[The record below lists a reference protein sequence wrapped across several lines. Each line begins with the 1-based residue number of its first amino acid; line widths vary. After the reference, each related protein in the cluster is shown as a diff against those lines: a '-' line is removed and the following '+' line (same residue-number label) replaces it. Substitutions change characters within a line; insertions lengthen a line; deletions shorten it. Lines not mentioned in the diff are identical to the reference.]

1 MSYFTA
7 SHLLIPTT
15 APPLQCDRFLLLKSR
30 VGFYEYFEAFLDT
43 PTIVTNKSDFS
54 KKRAALLRRL
64 RYLVLLRPS
73 LLRDLA
79 EESMLAEGR
88 AFERCQARSIYI
100 CCQGSIRELPFALN
114 LLYV

>member
-1 MSYFTA
+1 M
-7 SHLLIPTT
+7 LIPTS
-15 APPLQCDRFLLLKSR
+15 APPLPSPAMLPIVSIDFLLLKSR
-30 VGFYEYFEAFLDT
+30 VEFYEYFEAFSDT
-43 PTIVTNKSDFS
+43 STTVTNKSDFS

-88 AFERCQARSIYI
+88 AFERCQD
-100 CCQGSIRELPFALN
+100 
-114 LLYV
+114 